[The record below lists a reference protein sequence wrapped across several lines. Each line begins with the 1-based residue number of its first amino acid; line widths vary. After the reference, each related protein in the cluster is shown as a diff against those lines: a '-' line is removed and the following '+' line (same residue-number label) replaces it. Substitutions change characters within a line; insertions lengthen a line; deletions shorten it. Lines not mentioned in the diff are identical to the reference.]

1 MPTLEN
7 DSLVFRFPHLEPN
20 ARLVIDF
27 QRTLRI
33 PDTSKTY
40 NLPPGLGRF
49 PLCHVE
55 DYAKSGLAKVAQFHS
70 SNSAPRLPEVMVQ
83 RGGVMMPM
91 WQSEALW
98 MNFDTEGADY
108 WDNFPVAIKIA
119 AGKINA
125 LTGEPWQSGLRR
137 RPQNYVVAPDQPWLD
152 GFAVEKGI
160 IRQFVAM
167 PLGQGYSAEEQIT
180 GAAEWGGIQIVAIP
194 LKPEAWAEYRA
205 NMMEPRIR
213 FLALECVAI
222 EPMGLGAGGRMKQD
236 IYRDKLPKDAW
247 DLESAERVFLHLVNA
262 SNWLALTGEEPPT
275 KPPTTEQ
282 YCEAGL
288 PWFDYYGA
296 DQAALPGSASLGSVV
311 PVAQMYE
318 TKVGQ
323 PLPGSDDVETESPV
337 RIGPG
342 AVPTQ

>member
-20 ARLVIDF
+20 ARLTIDF

-33 PDTSKTY
+33 PDTSKIY
-40 NLPPGLGRF
+40 NLPPGFGPF
-49 PLCHVE
+49 PLRHVE
-55 DYAKSGLAKVAQFHS
+55 DYEGSRLAKIAQFHPP
-70 SNSAPRLPEVMVQ
+70 NSGRRLPEVMVQ

-98 MNFDTEGADY
+98 MNFDTEGPDY

-125 LTGEPWQSGLRR
+125 VTGQPWQSGLRR
-137 RPQNYVVAPDQPWLD
+137 RPQNYVVAPEQPWLD
-152 GFAVEKGI
+152 GFAVEKGV

-167 PLGQGYSAEEQIT
+167 PLGQGYSVEEQIT

-205 NMMEPRIR
+205 KMMEPRIR
-213 FLALECVAI
+213 TLAQECAAM
-222 EPMGLGAGGRMKQD
+222 EPMGLGAGGRMKQE

-247 DLESAERVFLHLVNA
+247 DLESAERVFVHLVNA
-262 SNWLALTGEEPPT
+262 SHWFTFTGEAPPT
-275 KPPTTEQ
+275 KPPTAEQ

-288 PWFDYYGA
+288 PWFDYYGV
-296 DQAALPGSASLGSVV
+296 DQATLPGSAALANVV

-318 TKVGQ
+318 TKAGQ
-323 PLPGSDDVETESPV
+323 PLPDAIDAEAARPIK
-337 RIGPG
+337 IGPG
-342 AVPTQ
+342 AELA